1 MLLLFVVG
9 VTATAANEAS
19 RFAGQESPMAT
30 ATIRLPDL
38 TALHPSPIVA
48 FNDASFNSL
57 SSLPFKDTLQV
68 TLVRQ
73 KDGCQPAS
81 VPFPT
86 KTPFALV
93 VDRGNCTFGIKL
105 KHAKQAGA
113 SAVLVLNRPASL
125 LQKDKVLVDMC
136 SVYAHRSSQGDIIC
150 DQDKT
155 CSDTGKIDFKFTKKD
170 TQEARCCLDV
180 ARSLNYAKS
189 LDGDDG
195 DDVNTTIPFLFLS
208 IPDAVV
214 LQNAILSNKA
224 ALTVQILHRDP
235 GFDFASLC
243 IWSIGVLA
251 VFVSCYFAAAK
262 ERKEAYKRFWL
273 PLGDQ
278 MMQPMASSTNQDD
291 EDEEEPVEVLTWK
304 HAVAMLLCSFTMLLL
319 LYGLIKAG
327 FAAMVLVM
335 QIFFGYAAT
344 VATYKILFYPC
355 FKHLCPTLHSTK
367 RTVELCGERNTCPT
381 TVPLAIVAALTTAA
395 VWGITRHA
403 AWNWV
408 LLDCLGLCVCC
419 LIVSTMRIAGLR
431 AATILLVLFF
441 FYDIFMVF
449 ITVSLSLPIVGS
461 GGPVL
466 FLFGPFSHLTL
477 LFSLSSSQTQ
487 QPSIFGDSVMVEV
500 ATGGGANLPST
511 TVQNT
516 TNHGASGVPG
526 GGSVMTE
533 CVRKPGENIPMLYM
547 FPRLTGWT
555 GGYSML
561 GYGDV
566 IFPSL
571 LLSHVLRF
579 DYKVRGRLCC
589 WKHGSMDVGDKDQT
603 RPGSPCKCL
612 FGWVVG
618 WLVGWFGLFVV
629 FLLSSFLIVFCVL
642 FVYFVF
648 CFSFVN
654 KQQTFH
660 G

>member
-1 MLLLFVVG
+1 
-9 VTATAANEAS
+9 
-19 RFAGQESPMAT
+19 MAT

-38 TALHPSPIVA
+38 STTLHPSPIVA
-48 FNDASFNSL
+48 FNDFASVNSL
-57 SSLPFKDTLQV
+57 NSLPFKDTLQV

-73 KDGCQPAS
+73 KDGCQPVAPVS
-81 VPFPT
+81 FPT
-86 KTPFALV
+86 NTQFALV

-105 KHAKQAGA
+105 KHAIQAGA
-113 SAVLVLNRPASL
+113 SALLVLNRPVSL
-125 LQKDKVLVDMC
+125 LQKDNVLVDMC
-136 SVYAHRSSQGDIIC
+136 SVYAHRDAQGNIVC

-155 CSDTGKIDFKFTKKD
+155 CSDTTGKIDFKFTKD
-170 TQEARCCLDV
+170 TKEARCCLDV
-180 ARSLNYAKS
+180 SRSLNYPKS
-189 LDGDDG
+189 LDGDG
-195 DDVNTTIPFLFLS
+195 TGNTTIPFLFLS

-214 LQNAILSNKA
+214 LQNAIISNKA

-278 MMQPMASSTNQDD
+278 MMQRTASSSNQDD

-304 HAVAMLLCSFTMLLL
+304 HAVAMLLCSFTMLLC

-335 QIFFGYAAT
+335 QFFFGYAAT
-344 VATYKILFYPC
+344 VATYKIVFYPC
-355 FKHLCPTLHSTK
+355 FKHLCPMLHSTK
-367 RTVELCGERNTCPT
+367 RTVKLCGERNTCPT
-381 TVPLAIVAALTTAA
+381 TVPLAIVAALTTAT

-449 ITVSLSLPIVGS
+449 IT
-461 GGPVL
+461 
-466 FLFGPFSHLTL
+466 
-477 LFSLSSSQTQ
+477 
-487 QPSIFGDSVMVEV
+487 PSIFGDSVMVEV

-516 TNHGASGVPG
+516 TSHGASRA
-526 GGSVMTE
+526 E

-547 FPRLTGWT
+547 IPRLAGWT
-555 GGYSML
+555 GGFSML

-589 WKHGSMDVGDKDQT
+589 WKHGSMDVGDKDRT
-603 RPGSPCKCL
+603 RPGSPCKCW
-612 FGWVVG
+612 FGLVVG
-618 WLVGWFGLFVV
+618 WLVWFVV
-629 FLLSSFLIVFCVL
+629 VWFFNCFFGFLVF
-642 FVYFVF
+642 FFIY
-648 CFSFVN
+648 
-654 KQQTFH
+654 KQ
-660 G
+660 